1 MSPAERVV
9 LVLQDVFEFSFEKVA
24 TGATR
29 ALASAA

>member
-1 MSPAERVV
+1 
-9 LVLQDVFEFSFEKVA
+9 VLQDVFEFSFEKVA